1 MELWEMFEA
10 GQLVPVVGETHPLA
24 DYAQA
29 FESLATR
36 RAQGKVV
43 LLP

>member
-1 MELWEMFEA
+1 
-10 GQLVPVVGETHPLA
+10 VVGETHAFA
-24 DYAQA
+24 DYAAA